1 MKLNKI
7 DKTEVNEIKR
17 KIKNEQEVRISE
29 RALKVEQDQTL
40 HTLNRRVIRNFLE
53 QGSFLGIRAPS

>member
-29 RALKVEQDQTL
+29 RAFKVEQDQTL
-40 HTLNRRVIRNFLE
+40 HTLNRRVTRNFLE